1 VANAFYSK
9 TQAATAPSP
18 SSHLKETNQ
27 DLIAAANT
35 LLMPG
40 TIVNTTKY
48 TCMKHGPQH
57 TKKKA

>member
-27 DLIAAANT
+27 ELIAAANT

-40 TIVNTTKY
+40 TIVNTT
-48 TCMKHGPQH
+48 
-57 TKKKA
+57 